1 MIRAG
6 NTIQSTGLFVL
17 VVLAVVPAV
26 ACGDGSRARDDERRA
41 LEQRRE
47 QLVIQFASV
56 QNEIRAV
63 QARALDDPMIAGLQA
78 RFYDVLR
85 ARIIKLEPQGEE
97 WLDRATQ
104 VGADLERLSGPLLLA
119 PGEKPPPAEDRIA
132 VGRELAELERI
143 LRPIQSEAL
152 RYPEVATAFAELQD
166 SLATAM
172 VRLDPNAARTLERM
186 QALDGE
192 VQELDRQIAALDD

>member
-6 NTIQSTGLFVL
+6 SYIQSTSLVVL
-17 VVLAVVPAV
+17 VVLALVPAV
-26 ACGDGSRARDDERRA
+26 ACSDGSRARDDERRA

-56 QNEIRAV
+56 QNQIRAV
-63 QARALDDPMIAGLQA
+63 QAQALDEPMIAGLQA

-85 ARIIKLEPQGEE
+85 ARIIELDPQGEE
-97 WLDRATQ
+97 WLDRATR
-104 VGADLERLSGPLLLA
+104 VGVSLEQLSGPLLLA
-119 PGEKPPPAEDRIA
+119 PGEEPPPAEDRIA

-143 LRPIQSEAL
+143 LRPVQSEAL

-172 VRLDPNAARTLERM
+172 VRLDPNAARTLEQMRV
-186 QALDGE
+186 LDGE
-192 VQELDRQIAALDD
+192 VQKLDRQIAALDE

>member
-1 MIRAG
+1 LIRAG
-6 NTIQSTGLFVL
+6 SCIQSTGLVAL
-17 VVLAVVPAV
+17 VVLVLVPAV
-26 ACGDGSRARDDERRA
+26 ACGDRSQARDDERRS

-63 QARALDDPMIAGLQA
+63 QAQALDEPMIAGLQA
-78 RFYDVLR
+78 RFYGVLR
-85 ARIIKLEPQGEE
+85 TRIIELDPQGEE

-119 PGEKPPPAEDRIA
+119 PGEEPPPAEDRIA
-132 VGRELAELERI
+132 VGRELAKLERL
-143 LRPIQSEAL
+143 LRPIQSEAM
-152 RYPEVATAFAELQD
+152 RYREVATAFAELQD
-166 SLATAM
+166 SLAAAI

-192 VQELDRQIAALDD
+192 VRELDLQIARLDD

>member
-1 MIRAG
+1 M
-6 NTIQSTGLFVL
+6 GLAVL
-17 VVLAVVPAV
+17 VALTLVPAA

-47 QLVIQFASV
+47 QLIIQFASV
-56 QNEIRAV
+56 QNQIRAV
-63 QARALDDPMIAGLQA
+63 QAQSLDEPTIVGLQA

-85 ARIIKLEPQGEE
+85 ARIIELDPQGEE

-104 VGADLERLSGPLLLA
+104 VGADLERLSGPVLLA
-119 PGEKPPPAEDRIA
+119 PGEEPPPAEDRLA

-143 LRPIQSEAL
+143 LRPIQSEAM

-172 VRLDPNAARTLERM
+172 IRLDPNAARTLERM

-192 VQELDRQIAALDD
+192 VQELDRQIAALDE

>member
-1 MIRAG
+1 M
-6 NTIQSTGLFVL
+6 QSTGLI
-17 VVLAVVPAV
+17 VLAVVALVPTG
-26 ACGDGSRARDDERRA
+26 ACDDGSRAREEERRA
-41 LEQRRE
+41 LNQRRE

-56 QNEIRAV
+56 QNQIKAV
-63 QARALDDPMIAGLQA
+63 QAQALDEPGIAGLQA

-85 ARIIKLEPQGEE
+85 ARIIELDPQGEE

-119 PGEKPPPAEDRIA
+119 PGEEPPPAEDRNA

-166 SLATAM
+166 SLETAM
-172 VRLDPNAARTLERM
+172 VRLDPNAARILERM
-186 QALDGE
+186 EALDGE
-192 VQELDRQIAALDD
+192 VQELNRQIAALEE